1 MRLTLLIF
9 FLFFATHL
17 QAQSTKYEDK
27 IMHYGA
33 GNFAA
38 ASTSVFYNL
47 VTPKE
52 KRSKLWK
59 SVFCFASA
67 TLIGLGKE
75 LYDQRSQG
83 EFDVKDL
90 GATMLGGLT
99 IVIVIN

>member
-1 MRLTLLIF
+1 MEFIDFRL
-9 FLFFATHL
+9 FLFSTL
-17 QAQSTKYEDK
+17 QAQSNKYNDK

-47 VTPKE
+47 LIPEE

-67 TLIGLGKE
+67 TFIGVGKE
-75 LYDQRSQG
+75 LYDRKTHG
-83 EFDVKDL
+83 EFDYKDL